1 MCVVVYIYRFIC
13 GNLALYVE
21 KLRKTTI
28 FLQIFVYW
36 QGCILCSSY
45 RLIAN
50 SNFFTLK
57 KSTTSSPQIG
67 VESEFLLPKMGQSI
81 TEATIIQWHVA
92 ENESFEEG
100 DVLLEVATDKVDN
113 EVVAPAAG
121 KLIKKLEQE
130 EAVVPVEEA
139 IAVVQFE
146 ATSDDASGQKQNDRA
161 ADSKAKP
168 KKPSTN
174 TSAKAKTTTSTTYTA
189 RSNMYVSPL
198 IEQIARTHHISYEE
212 LARIPASGA
221 EGRLRKSDVYTYIE
235 EGRPAQFAQPVA
247 AEPAGFRVPDLK
259 FDKGT
264 GTIIEMDRMR
274 QMIADH
280 MVYSK
285 HTSPH
290 VTAYVEA
297 DLTEM
302 VNWRNAVKIPFQ
314 EKYNQRL
321 TFTPLFV
328 EAVAKAIV
336 EFPNIN
342 ASLDGKNIIVKD
354 EVNIGMATAL
364 PTGNLIVPVVRNAD
378 KKDLLALATNT
389 NALAEKARNNDLSG
403 DEIKG
408 GTFTISNVGTFG
420 SLMGTPIIN
429 QPEVAILATG
439 VIKKRAEVM
448 ETPEGDKIEIRSMMY
463 LSLSFDHRVVDGY
476 LAGSFLRRVADY
488 MEAPRSKEE
497 F

>member
-1 MCVVVYIYRFIC
+1 M
-13 GNLALYVE
+13 
-21 KLRKTTI
+21 K
-28 FLQIFVYW
+28 
-36 QGCILCSSY
+36 
-45 RLIAN
+45 
-50 SNFFTLK
+50 
-57 KSTTSSPQIG
+57 
-67 VESEFLLPKMGQSI
+67 SEFLLPKMGQSI
-81 TEATIIQWHVA
+81 TEATIIQWHIA

-121 KLIKKLEQE
+121 RLIKKLEQE
-130 EAVVPVEEA
+130 EAVVPVEQA
-139 IAVVQFE
+139 IAIIQFE
-146 ATSDDASGQKQNDRA
+146 ATSDVASGKQLKEDTKL
-161 ADSKAKP
+161 DTKVTSKKSSAK
-168 KKPSTN
+168 
-174 TSAKAKTTTSTTYTA
+174 TSAKAKSAVSTTYTA

-198 IEQIARTHHISYEE
+198 IEKMARAHHISYEE
-212 LARIPASGA
+212 LARIPATGA
-221 EGRLRKSDVYTYIE
+221 EGRLRKSDVNAYIK

-247 AEPAGFRVPDLK
+247 PEPAGFRVPDLK

-264 GTIIEMDRMR
+264 GTIVEMDRMR

-302 VNWRNAVKIPFQ
+302 VNWRNAVKVPFQ

-328 EAVAKAIV
+328 EAVAKAIE

-354 EVNIGMATAL
+354 EINIGMATAL

-378 KKDLLALATNT
+378 KKSLLELATNT
-389 NALAEKARNNDLSG
+389 NALAEKARNNNLSG
-403 DEIKG
+403 EEIRG

-448 ETPEGDKIEIRSMMY
+448 ETSEGDKIEIRSMMY

-488 MEAPRSKEE
+488 MEAPRNKEE